1 MLRYRRTSVI
11 RDFKFKKCEG
21 CILRIG
27 HVRIYKR
34 QFLDL
39 MKARQIEDKV
49 PRDRME
55 GACLLCS
62 EEKPDHC
69 HRRLV
74 AEYLKEKWHDTEI
87 EHIT

>member
-1 MLRYRRTSVI
+1 
-11 RDFKFKKCEG
+11 
-21 CILRIG
+21 
-27 HVRIYKR
+27 
-34 QFLDL
+34 

-69 HRRLV
+69 HRRPV
-74 AEYLKEKWHDTEI
+74 AEYLKEKWHDVEI